1 MVGGLGVHGI
11 LMVGRERRK
20 GWMACWLVNEWM
32 MRFGML
38 TAWYIYQV
46 VSEGIFGGIGT
57 C

>member
-1 MVGGLGVHGI
+1 MAGGLGVHGI
-11 LMVGRERRK
+11 LIVGRERRK

-46 VSEGIFGGIGT
+46 VSEGIFGAIGT